1 MKEIVRSFTN
11 ELMRRLDEPDV
22 LIQAVLGPRQ
32 VGKTTGIKQC
42 LARLRAKSL
51 YVSADDLLAPHPEWL
66 LAQWQKALLL
76 PPRSVLVVDE
86 IQKVDR
92 WQDVLKELWDN
103 RNSARLRVV
112 VLGSSSFEI
121 QQRLKESLAGRY
133 EILPVRHWNAAES
146 KRLGV
151 PFTQYLIQGG
161 YPGSYRFAKSTARWQ
176 SYLRDSI
183 VENVLNKDIFRLRP
197 LSKPILFRQFLEII
211 RAYPCQEISYTKL
224 LGQLQ
229 DQGNVELVKHYLFLL
244 ECAFLY
250 RGLEKYSRKEHLKK
264 GSSPKIL
271 PLCPALCTY
280 AGDLEG
286 WSEPEERG
294 RLFEVLVGSVLNQL
308 PGRLYYWRDGND
320 EVDFIYES
328 DRTYAIEVKSG
339 RKRRAGGLSAFH
351 ARYPDAVPMIVDP
364 DMYLRFESD
373 PECLLN
379 VMAGGGGGGGAKHP
393 DEPRMIRNRV
403 RC

>member
-1 MKEIVRSFTN
+1 MKELVRSFTQ
-11 ELMRRLDEPDV
+11 ELAHRLEEPDV

-32 VGKTTGIKQC
+32 VGKTTGVKQC
-42 LARLRAKSL
+42 LAQMSQKAF

-66 LAQWQKALLL
+66 LNQWQKALLL
-76 PPRSVLVVDE
+76 PSGSVFVIDE
-86 IQKVDR
+86 IQKISR
-92 WQDVLKELWDN
+92 WQEVLKQLWDN
-103 RNSARLRVV
+103 QNPTRLRVV

-121 QQRLKESLAGRY
+121 QQGLKENLAGRY
-133 EILPVRHWNAAES
+133 EILPVRHWSATES
-146 KRLGV
+146 KELGMS
-151 PFTQYLIQGG
+151 FDQYLIQGG
-161 YPGSYRFAKSTARWQ
+161 YPGSYRFAKGAVRWQ
-176 SYLRDSI
+176 AYIRDSI

-229 DQGNVELVKHYLFLL
+229 DKGNVELVKHYLFLL

-280 AGDLEG
+280 EGDLKA
-286 WSEPEERG
+286 WSEPEKKG
-294 RLFEVLVGSVLNQL
+294 RLFEVLVGTLLNRL
-308 PGRLYYWRDGND
+308 PGRLYYWRDRND
-320 EVDFIYES
+320 EVDFVYEA

-339 RKRRAGGLSAFH
+339 RSRRAGGLTAFM
-351 ARYPDAVPMIVDP
+351 ARYPDAVPVVVD
-364 DMYLRFESD
+364 MERYLRFEAD
-373 PECLLN
+373 PAGFLAL
-379 VMAGGGGGGGAKHP
+379 MAGG
-393 DEPRMIRNRV
+393 
-403 RC
+403 RCAGKS

>member
-1 MKEIVRSFTN
+1 MKEIFRAFTR
-11 ELMRRLDEPDV
+11 ELAARLEEPDV

-42 LARLRAKSL
+42 LAQLGAKSL
-51 YVSADDLLAPHPEWL
+51 YVSADELSAPHPEWL
-66 LAQWQKALLL
+66 LSQWQKALLL
-76 PPRSVLVVDE
+76 PKGSVFVIDE
-86 IQKVDR
+86 VQKISR
-92 WQDVLKELWDN
+92 WQEILKQVWDN
-103 RNSARLRVV
+103 QNPTRLRVV

-121 QQRLKESLAGRY
+121 QQGLKESLAGRY

-146 KRLGV
+146 EKLGV
-151 PFTQYLIQGG
+151 SFDQYLVQGG
-161 YPGSYRFAKSTARWQ
+161 YPGSYRFMKSAARWQ
-176 SYLRDSI
+176 AYLRDSI

-197 LSKPILFRQFLEII
+197 LSKPVLFRQFLEII

-280 AGDLEG
+280 EG
-286 WSEPEERG
+286 ALKTWSQPEKRG
-294 RLFEVLVGSVLNQL
+294 RVFEVVVGAVLNQL
-308 PGRLYYWRDGND
+308 PGKLYYWRERND
-320 EVDFIYES
+320 EVDFIYEA
-328 DRTYAIEVKSG
+328 DRTYAVEVKSG
-339 RKRRAGGLSAFH
+339 RKRKIGGVTAFMAH
-351 ARYPDAVPMIVDP
+351 YPDAVPVFVDVESYP
-364 DMYLRFESD
+364 QFEAD
-373 PECLLN
+373 PAGFMAL
-379 VMAGGGGGGGAKHP
+379 MAGRRG
-393 DEPRMIRNRV
+393 V
-403 RC
+403 R